1 MVFSGDKMQQIGVF
15 WLTAAMLCMLGS
27 LTAARSSSGLHS
39 EQSAPPSRV
48 QQCREGCLEK
58 FATEDFACLQGPEC
72 SMSGFPTYNFNTLP
86 DALHLLCWDQCA
98 TAPSKINTSIQEAWP
113 LRIITMIRQ
122 GSLVSAD
129 VAWPAMSSPSQCLV
143 TWEVSG
149 GGLMGNL
156 LTDSSSVQLSLWPE
170 TKYRVQVTC
179 KNKKTEAMTRSL
191 PLTLDTSQ
199 AIILVKAQSSSTG
212 APPSSTSRVESSSR
226 SGTDTSNHRSSSDE
240 EEDLDESDE
249 EDYNDIFSDRHGG
262 HRAAATFGIWSL
274 YDSRKEV
281 TLGVS
286 AAIVVFL
293 IIVAVFLANI
303 RRTRRDDKES
313 LIDNEVGVDF
323 LPPPATTQT
332 VHV

>member
-72 SMSGFPTYNFNTLP
+72 SM
-86 DALHLLCWDQCA
+86 CWDQCA

>member
-1 MVFSGDKMQQIGVF
+1 MVYSGDKMHQIGVL
-15 WLTAAMLCMLGS
+15 WIAALCMLGS

-72 SMSGFPTYNFNTLP
+72 SM
-86 DALHLLCWDQCA
+86 CWDQCA
-98 TAPSKINTSIQEAWP
+98 SVPSKINTSIQEAWP
-113 LRIITMIRQ
+113 LKIITMIRQ

-129 VAWPAMSSPSQCLV
+129 VAWPTMSSPSQCLV

-199 AIILVKAQSSSTG
+199 ALVMVRAQSSSTG
-212 APPSSTSRVESSSR
+212 APPSSTTRVDSTSHNSP
-226 SGTDTSNHRSSSDE
+226 DTTSHRSSEE
-240 EEDLDESDE
+240 EEDLDDSEE

-262 HRAAATFGIWSL
+262 HRAAASFGIWSL
-274 YDSRKEV
+274 YESRKEV

-286 AAIVVFL
+286 AAILVFL
-293 IIVAVFLANI
+293 IIVAVFLVNI

-323 LPPPATTQT
+323 LPPATTQT

>member
-1 MVFSGDKMQQIGVF
+1 MVLDGASMHD
-15 WLTAAMLCMLGS
+15 
-27 LTAARSSSGLHS
+27 
-39 EQSAPPSRV
+39 ENPPNV
-48 QQCREGCLEK
+48 L
-58 FATEDFACLQGPEC
+58 
-72 SMSGFPTYNFNTLP
+72 LP
-86 DALHLLCWDQCA
+86 CWDQCA
-98 TAPSKINTSIQEAWP
+98 STPSKINTSIQEAWP
-113 LRIITMIRQ
+113 LRIIAMIRQ

-129 VAWPAMSSPSQCLV
+129 VAWPTMSSPSQCLV

-191 PLTLDTSQ
+191 PLTLDTSE
-199 AIILVKAQSSSTG
+199 ALVMIRVQTSSTG
-212 APPSSTSRVESSSR
+212 APASAATSSTAAHAES
-226 SGTDTSNHRSSSDE
+226 TSSDATSHRTSSEE

-249 EDYNDIFSDRHGG
+249 EDYNDIFSDRHG
-262 HRAAATFGIWSL
+262 HRTAASFGIWGL

>member
-1 MVFSGDKMQQIGVF
+1 MKMVSSDCVLWI
-15 WLTAAMLCMLGS
+15 TILCS
-27 LTAARSSSGLHS
+27 LATLAAARTSSGLHS

-72 SMSGFPTYNFNTLP
+72 SM
-86 DALHLLCWDQCA
+86 CWDQCA

-113 LRIITMIRQ
+113 LRIIAMIRQ

-129 VAWPAMSSPSQCLV
+129 VAWPTMSAPSQCLV

-199 AIILVKAQSSSTG
+199 ALVMIRVQSSSTG
-212 APPSSTSRVESSSR
+212 APPSSTTRIESSSR
-226 SGTDTSNHRSSSDE
+226 NNQDTTSHRSSEE
-240 EEDLDESDE
+240 EEDLDDSDE
-249 EDYNDIFSDRHGG
+249 EDYNDIFSDRRG
-262 HRAAATFGIWSL
+262 HRAAATFWGL
-274 YDSRKEV
+274 YESQKEV

-293 IIVAVFLANI
+293 IIVAVFLANM